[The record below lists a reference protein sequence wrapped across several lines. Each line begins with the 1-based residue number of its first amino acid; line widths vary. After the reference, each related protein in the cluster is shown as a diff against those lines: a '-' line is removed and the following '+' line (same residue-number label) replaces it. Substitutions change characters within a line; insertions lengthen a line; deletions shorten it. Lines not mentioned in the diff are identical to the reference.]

1 MSTTA
6 YTIALVCATGVAL
19 LLIVLVRRGRARRRS
34 EAARRAAAVGR
45 LAESLERVAHELE
58 WSPSPASTLL
68 TDAVG
73 AADPVPAR
81 SVGPTDPATGLPT
94 RAALVDA
101 LIHDVASTRSA
112 GGRLGLA
119 LVDVE
124 ASGTGLEPA
133 MAEAARAAR
142 AAAPEG
148 STFRSGERSLTLVLP
163 AAGRAD
169 AMAAA
174 ARIEASLAGAPPVRT
189 SAVELE
195 ADEDAAALLARLATV
210 GR

>member
-19 LLIVLVRRGRARRRS
+19 LLIALVRRGRARRRS
-34 EAARRAAAVGR
+34 QAVRRTAAVGR
-45 LAESLERVAHELE
+45 LVESLERVAHQLE
-58 WSPSPASTLL
+58 WSPTAPSPVL
-68 TDAVG
+68 TDAIGAVG
-73 AADPVPAR
+73 AAPAQR
-81 SVGPTDPATGLPT
+81 PTDPATGLPT
-94 RAALVDA
+94 RAALVEA

-133 MAEAARAAR
+133 MVEAARAAR

-169 AMAAA
+169 AIAAA
-174 ARIEASLAGAPPVRT
+174 ARIEASLAGTPPVRT

-195 ADEDAAALLARLATV
+195 PDEDAAALLARLVSA

>member
-6 YTIALVCATGVAL
+6 YTIALVCAAGVAL
-19 LLIVLVRRGRARRRS
+19 ILIVLVRRGRARRRS

-45 LAESLERVAHELE
+45 LAESLERVARELE
-58 WSPSPASTLL
+58 WSPSPASPLL
-68 TDAVG
+68 TDAAG

-195 ADEDAAALLARLATV
+195 ADEDAAALLARLVSV